1 MANPVDES
9 SLKDGFK
16 LIEGV
21 KWHWV
26 ETGSGPSVVLVHG
39 LPESWYAWRY
49 QIPPLSSHFR
59 VIVPDLKGYGQSE
72 KGEGNYNAANVAREL
87 ASLIQTLDDGRYFL
101 VGHDWGGV
109 VASQLAAAYPD
120 RMIKYIHM
128 STPIHIYDP
137 KLVPHHK
144 AFQDT
149 EKTAA
154 LMSNTDSFI
163 RAVYA
168 SSCKKRTEA
177 ISEPEMKRIIEEFA
191 RPGTAEAV
199 PRYFRDTPIGH
210 PAVSPHWQQLTMPVH
225 LIYPDSDP
233 RQPLYFLD
241 GVEKIIP
248 GYQGQTII
256 QDSGHFSMQEQPD
269 QVNKALLDFLMG

>member
-1 MANPVDES
+1 MAGIVDETA
-9 SLKDGFK
+9 LKNGFK
-16 LIEGV
+16 EVEGI

-26 ETGSGPSVVLVHG
+26 ETGQGQPVVLVHG

-49 QIPPLSSHFR
+49 QIPSLAAHFR
-59 VIVPDLKGYGQSE
+59 VIVPDLKGYGQSD
-72 KGEGNYNAANVAREL
+72 KGEGNYSAANVAREL
-87 ASLIQTLDDGRYFL
+87 AGLIQSLGFNKYYL

-109 VASQLAAAYPD
+109 VTSQLAAAFPE
-120 RMIKYIHM
+120 RIIKYIHM

-144 AFQDT
+144 AFRDQ
-149 EKTAA
+149 EKTTA

-168 SSCKKRTEA
+168 SSCKKGAEA
-177 ISEPEMKRIIEEFA
+177 ISEPDMKRIIEEFA
-191 RPGTAEAV
+191 RPGTAAAV
-199 PRYFRDTPIGH
+199 PRYFRDTPNTH
-210 PAVSPHWQQLTMPVH
+210 PAVSPHWERLTMPVY

-248 GYQGQTII
+248 GYKGKII
-256 QDSGHFSMQEQPD
+256 IHDSGHFSMQEQPD
-269 QVNKALLDFLMG
+269 QVTKALLDFLLD